1 MCVYIYIF
9 AVSLRPNADH
19 GLSTCLRFLDHN
31 DASQPVGLIWTSDQL
46 VAEIST
52 WQHAQQTDIHAPQRN
67 SNPQYQQ
74 AGGLRPTP

>member
-52 WQHAQQTDIHAPQRN
+52 
-67 SNPQYQQ
+67 
-74 AGGLRPTP
+74 